1 MTQIHSPHASTTLP
15 AFLAVPSR
23 PRNVRGDI
31 EWMLGY
37 GVWSMQFESG
47 DLFAL
52 RCFPSAGLG
61 GFTSLWHQA
70 PDLSWRM
77 YVASDTPDAACPRY
91 FGSAVISAEPAEIE
105 TAWETERD
113 LRIRVHR
120 RHMLDLDWH
129 VRLRSSWRTRILNTI
144 SRTLPEGAWHW
155 PVLPR
160 VMGSAVTRFLDLG
173 DMRLT
178 GQTPNG
184 QRFWLNPRK
193 VFLVDQSSARLDG
206 RDLGPMAVP
215 QRVVWLADYALP
227 KRPLF
232 AVGDAYAEAVDVPI
246 PSALPTAALANDRLL
261 LSKYVCHRVIDRVMD
276 ANQHG
281 TFGGEEV
288 FATVVFADLSGFT
301 GLAERFQPEQVM
313 SILNRN
319 LQAIVETIF
328 RYDGAVLKF
337 LGDGVLAS
345 FGVHIQRD
353 DDPARAAMAALE
365 MMDTFEALQKQVPEQ
380 ERVGLAVG
388 IHCGSVI
395 SGNVGHENRLD
406 FTIIG
411 DAVNVASRLQTLAEP
426 GEILVSDVLYDRLG
440 GEFAAQDRGLVQVK
454 GRAQAV
460 RVHRLLGTNGP

>member
-1 MTQIHSPHASTTLP
+1 
-15 AFLAVPSR
+15 
-23 PRNVRGDI
+23 
-31 EWMLGY
+31 MLGY
-37 GVWSMQFESG
+37 GIWSVQFESG

-52 RCFPSAGLG
+52 RCFPFAGLG
-61 GFTSLWHQA
+61 GFTTLWHQA

-91 FGSAVISAEPAEIE
+91 FGSAVVSAELADINVE
-105 TAWETERD
+105 WETERD
-113 LRIRVHR
+113 LRIRVRR
-120 RHMLDLDWH
+120 RHMLDLDWK
-129 VRLRSSWRTRILNTI
+129 VRLRSSWRTRVLNAV
-144 SRTLPEGAWHW
+144 SRLLPEGTWRW
-155 PVLPR
+155 PILPS
-160 VMGSAVTRFLDLG
+160 VMGTVVRRFLDLG

-193 VFLVDQSSARLDG
+193 VFLADQSSAHLDG
-206 RDLGPMAVP
+206 RDLGAIAVP
-215 QRVVWLADYALP
+215 QRVVRLADYALP

-232 AVGDAYAEAVDVPI
+232 AVGDAYAEAVDGPI
-246 PSALPTAALANDRLL
+246 PSALATTPQADERQL

-288 FATVVFADLSGFT
+288 FATVLFADLSGFT
-301 GLAERFQPEQVM
+301 GLAERCQPEQVM

-337 LGDGVLAS
+337 LGDGVLAA
-345 FGVHIQRD
+345 FGVHLQRD

-365 MMDTFEALQKQVPEQ
+365 MMDTFTELQAQVPEQ

-411 DAVNVASRLQTLAEP
+411 DAVNVTSRLQQLAEP
-426 GEILVSDVLYDRLG
+426 GEILVSDALSQRLDD
-440 GEFAAQDRGLVQVK
+440 EFATEDRGLVPVK
-454 GRAQAV
+454 GRVQAIGV
-460 RVHRLLGTNGP
+460 YRLVGVATQLARP